1 MGHPRCVFYRI
12 GSRDH
17 FCGRHDCQTRAG
29 YSQRRADYTGRL
41 IPPTIPFLPF
51 PFSLNWRAKRMDIE
65 SRHRFVP
72 VAAFHTSRASLI
84 ERDPQ
89 ALFLSPNHCAR
100 MDFVFRMNNQC
111 ESFRNGSVRPDVESD
126 AGCR

>member
-1 MGHPRCVFYRI
+1 
-12 GSRDH
+12 
-17 FCGRHDCQTRAG
+17 
-29 YSQRRADYTGRL
+29 
-41 IPPTIPFLPF
+41 
-51 PFSLNWRAKRMDIE
+51 MDIE

-126 AGCR
+126 AGCRQISKYAGDRDVPKSNGAALQNAMAERLASVMHCIVQRGRRGRQSFGR